1 MIKLERFTQKA
12 RESLEKGQEALR
24 QLKQSQLDTEHLLYG
39 IAFVDGSL
47 LDGILQQAGLNVGE
61 AKQRIRQLAAG
72 NQVMDDTAGGGTA
85 GIYLTP
91 DANQV
96 LEQAEDEMES
106 LNDKFVGTE
115 HILLALL
122 GYPQGRAH
130 VLLTQ
135 PAPKGLGLTRDKVL
149 LALKELRGTQTL
161 DSETGEEQY
170 RALDKYTIDLTERAR
185 QGRIDPVI
193 GRAAEVQRTVE
204 ILSRR
209 SKNNPVLVGEPG
221 VGKTAIVEG
230 LALAISEGRVP
241 DVIRDKKVLSL
252 DMGALIAGSKF
263 RGEFEERLKAVL
275 DEVKA
280 ARRGIILFIDEL
292 HTVVGAGAA
301 EGSMDASNMLKPA
314 LARGE
319 LQCVGATTLKEYRK
333 YIEKDAALER
343 RFQPVFVEEPTPE
356 QAKQIL
362 RGIREKYEQ
371 HHQLKLP
378 DAALDAAV
386 DLSVRYISGRFLPD
400 KAIDVI
406 DEAASRVRIASSGN
420 AGELKRLEA
429 ELARTQQEEVEADAA
444 QDWERAATAKQ
455 HSAQLQQQI
464 AAERQSLGAQAGTPA
479 VTVEDIAAVV
489 SRWSGVPVEQ
499 LTAEEAQRYLEL
511 ERVLHE
517 QLVGQDAA
525 VRAVAETIRRSKA
538 GLSEPGRPIGSFLF
552 CGPTGVGKTEM
563 VKVLAEFLFR
573 DREAVVRIDMSE
585 YGEKFSTSRLVGSPP
600 GYVGYEEGGQLTEAV
615 RRRPYSIVLLD
626 ELEKAHPDVLNI
638 LLQVLDDGRLTD
650 SKGVTVSFANTLIVM
665 TSNVAAHEIAASTL
679 GKTEEEIAAA
689 WPALNE
695 MVLARL
701 KDHFRPEFLNRID
714 EIIVFHSLTHA
725 QVREIARL
733 QMAGPIARLAEQ
745 GITLEVSDAALD
757 FLADEGY
764 DPSFGARPM
773 RRAISRH
780 VVNPIAGGVISG
792 EYKSGDVVVVDGPG
806 EQGGEL
812 RIVVRTT

>member
-1 MIKLERFTQKA
+1 MVKLERLTQKA
-12 RESLEKGQEALR
+12 RESLEKGQEALS
-24 QLKQSQLDTEHLLYG
+24 QLKQKQFDTEHLLYG

-47 LDGILQQAGLNVGE
+47 LDAIFQQAKLDVAD
-61 AKQRIRQLAAG
+61 AKQRIRQLVTG
-72 NQVMDDTAGGGTA
+72 NQVMDDTGGGGT
-85 GIYLTP
+85 GMLYLAP
-91 DANQV
+91 DAVQV
-96 LEQAEDEMES
+96 LEQAEDEMEALS
-106 LNDKFVGTE
+106 DKFVGTE

-130 VLLTQ
+130 SLLTQ
-135 PAPKGLGLTRDKVL
+135 PAPRGLGLTRDKVL
-149 LALKELRGTQTL
+149 LALKELRGTQRL
-161 DSETGEEQY
+161 DSATGEEQY

-193 GRAAEVQRTVE
+193 GRDEEVQRSVE

-221 VGKTAIVEG
+221 VGKTAIAEG

-241 DVIRDKKVLSL
+241 DVIRDKKVLAL
-252 DMGALIAGSKF
+252 DMGALIAGAKF

-301 EGSMDASNMLKPA
+301 EGSLDASNMLKPA

-343 RFQPVFVEEPTPE
+343 RFQPVFVDEPTPE

-362 RGIREKYEQ
+362 RGIRDKYEQ
-371 HHQLKLP
+371 HHQLKLT
-378 DAALDAAV
+378 DDALDAAV

-406 DEAASRVRIASSGN
+406 DEAASRVRIASSGH
-420 AGELKRLEA
+420 AGELRRLET
-429 ELARTQQEEVEADAA
+429 ELARAQQEETEADAA
-444 QDWERAATAKQ
+444 QDWERAARAKQ
-455 HSAQLQQQI
+455 QAAQLLQQV
-464 AAERQSLGAQAGTPA
+464 AAERARLGAQAGTPEVGVA
-479 VTVEDIAAVV
+479 DIAAVV
-489 SRWSGVPVEQ
+489 SRWSGVPAEQ
-499 LTAEEAQRYLEL
+499 LKAEEAQRYLEL

-517 QLVGQDAA
+517 QLIGQDAA
-525 VRAVAETIRRSKA
+525 VRAVSETIRRSKA
-538 GLSEPGRPIGSFLF
+538 GLSEPGRPLGSFLF

-563 VKVLAEFLFR
+563 VKVLAEFLFQ

-585 YGEKFSTSRLVGSPP
+585 YAEKFSTSRLVGSPP

-650 SKGVTVSFANTLIVM
+650 SKGVTVNFAHTLIVM
-665 TSNVAAHEIAASTL
+665 TSNVAAHEIASFTL
-679 GKTEEEIAAA
+679 GKTEGEIAAG
-689 WPALNE
+689 WPELTGL
-695 MVLARL
+695 VLRQL
-701 KDHFRPEFLNRID
+701 KEHFRPEFLNRID
-714 EIIVFHSLTHA
+714 ELIVFHSLTHS

-733 QMAGPIARLAEQ
+733 QLGGPTERLAAQ
-745 GITLEVSDAALD
+745 GITLDVTDSALD

-773 RRAISRH
+773 RRAIAKL
-780 VVNPIAGGVISG
+780 VVNPIASRVISG
-792 EYKSGDVVVVDGPG
+792 EFGKGDRIVVDGPEEEG
-806 EQGGEL
+806 AGM
-812 RIVVRTT
+812 RINRA